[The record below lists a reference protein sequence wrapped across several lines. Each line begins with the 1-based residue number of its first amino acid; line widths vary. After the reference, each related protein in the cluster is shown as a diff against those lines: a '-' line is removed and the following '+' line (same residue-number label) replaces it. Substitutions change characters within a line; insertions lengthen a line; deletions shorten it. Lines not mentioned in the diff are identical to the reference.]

1 MLLTSLL
8 ATSLLGAPTFVE
20 SKITAAS
27 LFKNG
32 YAVVVREAPIP
43 ESGVALIDQPPM
55 ASLGTLWVT
64 ASSGVT
70 IDSVVATKVK
80 SEVTTDLNS
89 LDALISANVGKILT
103 LWTVQPGESKLTSFT
118 GKIVSATGQL
128 LIVDVEDGTRRALLK
143 SRIMEVTSSGGEMV
157 YQSKGETTRN
167 VLRVTAR
174 GRGNV
179 MTISLERG
187 LTWAPG
193 YHVDITDEKK
203 LKLTSKATIMNDGAP
218 LKAVDLKLITGFP
231 HIRFINVFDPLTS
244 AQSIDQF
251 MQSLMGM
258 GAGIA
263 APGAMTQNA
272 MFGGGRMAE
281 AQDANIFEPFQPGQL
296 EGMQLEDLF
305 FYSRPN
311 VTLDTGER
319 GYYVLFQEQADYEHV
334 YTLQIPETGWWQ
346 NANEDY
352 RAIAPVPE
360 TSPYDVWHTLEFTNP
375 SAFPLTTA
383 AATTF
388 KSGQIIGQDMLSYTA
403 PKGKATLKITKALNV
418 TNDVIEEE
426 TARQIRALP
435 STNRSIAYDL
445 VTAKGTIEVVNYKS
459 EDVKVRVTKQLVGD
473 VSEVSHEGKA
483 VKNRTGLRSLN
494 PNTTV
499 TWLRTLKPGEKVELT
514 YTFKV
519 YVPSP

>member
-1 MLLTSLL
+1 MILSTLL
-8 ATSLLGAPTFVE
+8 AMSMVGAPTLVE
-20 SKITAAS
+20 TKVTAAS

-43 ESGVALIDQPPM
+43 ESGVALIDQPPL

-89 LDALISANVGKILT
+89 LDELITANKGKSLT
-103 LWTVQPGESKLTSFT
+103 LWMVQPGDSKLTPFA
-118 GKIVSATGQL
+118 GKIVSASGSL
-128 LIVDVEDGTRRALLK
+128 LVLDLEDGTRRALLK
-143 SRIMEVTSSGGEMV
+143 SRVVEVTSAGGEMV
-157 YQSKGETTRN
+157 YQAKSETSRN

-174 GRGNV
+174 GRGTV

-187 LTWAPG
+187 LTWVPG

-203 LKLTSKATIMNDGAP
+203 LKVTSKATIMNDSSP
-218 LKAVDLKLITGFP
+218 LRNVDLKLITGFP
-231 HIRFINVFDPLTS
+231 HVRFIGVFDPLTS

-251 MQSLMGM
+251 IQQMMGY
-258 GAGIA
+258 GANAA
-263 APGAMTQNA
+263 APSAMTQNA
-272 MFGGGRMAE
+272 MFGGARLQE
-281 AQDANIFEPFQPGQL
+281 AQDANIFAPFDPGQL

-305 FYSRPN
+305 FYSLKN
-311 VTLDTGER
+311 VTLENAER
-319 GYYVLFQEQADYEHV
+319 GYYVLFQEQADYEHI
-334 YTLQIPETGWWQ
+334 YTLDVPETGWWQ
-346 NANEDY
+346 NANENY
-352 RAIAPVPE
+352 RQPQPQPQP
-360 TSPYDVWHTLEFTNP
+360 TLYDVWHTLEFTNP

-403 PKGKATLKITKALNV
+403 PKGKAKLRITKALDL
-418 TNDVIEEE
+418 TNDVVEEE
-426 TARQIRALP
+426 TERQIRALP

-445 VTAKGTIEVVNYKS
+445 VTAKGTIEVVNYKA
-459 EDVKVRVTKQLVGD
+459 ETVKMKVTKQLVGEVLT
-473 VSEVSHEGKA
+473 VSNEGTV
-483 VKNRTGLRSLN
+483 VKNRIGLRTLN
-494 PNTTV
+494 PNSSISWTV
-499 TWLRTLKPGEKVELT
+499 SLKAGEKLELT